1 MLALSGALLFIYRP
15 WPWSPV
21 RFESGFWGP
30 FEWLAFLEPLAMHL
44 EFRYEM
50 FGALFL
56 IPITYAS
63 VTLSWPGG
71 IFAWGLSMIWVIP
84 TARAW
89 HANAVPFNLALLL
102 LPVLIVAI
110 ISGERRWRESERR
123 NFEERE
129 QEHETYIAR
138 LVETQEAE
146 RTRIAQELHDETLQT
161 LMVIA
166 NKADTLASSTKDQA
180 QITGNQW
187 VKKEVLHAMDDIRR
201 LSMNLRPSIL
211 DNFGLVSG
219 VRWLAN
225 SCNDQ
230 QTCNVDVVITGE
242 EPNMSSLAQVT
253 VFRVVQEALT
263 NMQRHARAEN
273 GTVMLDFEHDHVLVQ
288 IRDDGVGFHPPE
300 RLGEYVTGGKLGIM
314 GMEQRILSVGGAIR
328 LDSMPGR
335 GTKESGRLCPT
346 SRQPRSSRLRRP
358 DFRLTKIASV
368 RDRTPSLLNTSTK

>member
-1 MLALSGALLFIYRP
+1 VTIRSFAAARAAAFRLLKNPHFWLTLAITGVLFFVYSR
-15 WPWSPV
+15 WPWSPPH
-21 RFESGFWGP
+21 FKSAFWNN
-30 FEWLAFLEPLAMHL
+30 FAWLSFLEPIAMRW
-44 EFRYEM
+44 EFRYEV

-89 HANAVPFNLALLL
+89 HANAVAFNLALLL

-123 NFEERE
+123 NYSERE
-129 QEHETYIAR
+129 QERETYIAR

-166 NKADTLASSTKDQA
+166 TKADTLASSAKDEE
-180 QITGNQW
+180 QIKGNLW
-187 VKKEVLHAMDDIRR
+187 VKKEVLQTMDDIRR

-225 SCNDQ
+225 NCNEQ
-230 QTCNVDVVITGE
+230 HACRVDVVISGE
-242 EPNMSSLAQVT
+242 EPNMSSLSQVT
-253 VFRVVQEALT
+253 VFRVVQEAL
-263 NMQRHARAEN
+263 NNIQRHARAKT
-273 GTVMLDFEHDHVLVQ
+273 GTVMLDFEQDKVLLQ

-300 RLGEYVTGGKLGIM
+300 RLAAYVTDGKLGIM
-314 GMEQRILSVGGAIR
+314 GMEQRILSVGGEIHV
-328 LDSMPGR
+328 DSVPDR
-335 GTKESGRLCPT
+335 GTK
-346 SRQPRSSRLRRP
+346 
-358 DFRLTKIASV
+358 IWASV
-368 RDRTPSLLNTSTK
+368 PYTASAEVIKAQ